1 MEEGG
6 KLATRLEALQN
17 RWSDTPVTLSLAD
30 MAGGRGAG
38 MRVMVESNWE
48 EGRHGP
54 CLKS

>member
-6 KLATRLEALQN
+6 KLAKRLEALQT
-17 RWSDTPVTLSLAD
+17 RWSDTPVTLRLAD

-38 MRVMVESNWE
+38 MSDGGIQLGGGKAWSS
-48 EGRHGP
+48 